1 MTQIHFQ
8 QISGKLRMSY
18 AINVRCVIHTTKLT
32 FHTVF
37 KKKKIMPVTVA

>member
-8 QISGKLRMSY
+8 QISGKPWMSY

-32 FHTVF
+32 FHTVC
-37 KKKKIMPVTVA
+37 KKNK